1 MLALTFTR
9 LGCPDENGLDVGV
22 IGVAEQDHGP
32 GFDGRS
38 DGFRRQSLVL
48 GQRGQMRGEQA
59 LKGCIL
65 SVMDTRLLIEFAA
78 KSSPE

>member
-32 GFDGRS
+32 AS
-38 DGFRRQSLVL
+38 
-48 GQRGQMRGEQA
+48 MAE
-59 LKGCIL
+59 
-65 SVMDTRLLIEFAA
+65 VMASGVNPSYSTSAGKCAA
-78 KSSPE
+78 SQP

>member
-9 LGCPDENGLDVGV
+9 LGCPTRMGLDVGV
-22 IGVAEQDHGP
+22 IGVAERRTSGP

-38 DGFRRQSLVL
+38 DGSRRQSLVL

-59 LKGCIL
+59 LKGRIL
-65 SVMDTRLLIEFAA
+65 SDDGH
-78 KSSPE
+78 